1 MRKYA
6 LPFVAM
12 TLLMLPLAYLQFP
25 LNAQQATDAAA
36 KSASQIDKSSRDA
49 TSLKVFDI
57 AHADA
62 AELIQTINPLFNI
75 DSNARVVAVCDKRT
89 NTIIARGPD
98 SELELLEVVLGRLD
112 EPTKKNQ

>member
-36 KSASQIDKSSRDA
+36 KSASQLINRLAMQQALKCLISR
-49 TSLKVFDI
+49 
-57 AHADA
+57 HAYA
-62 AELIQTINPLFNI
+62 AELIH
-75 DSNARVVAVCDKRT
+75 D
-89 NTIIARGPD
+89 
-98 SELELLEVVLGRLD
+98 
-112 EPTKKNQ
+112 